1 MSFQILMDCFNFA
14 TLEVYKMKKEFFNYT
29 YIIIGCAFMAF
40 GVVGLLSPN
49 SIAMGGTGGLAIIF
63 NSIFKLSIGVLFALI
78 NIPLLLVSIKYL
90 GKYFALKS
98 TIAILLTS
106 LFIDVLSE
114 FVQLAALSNEP
125 LLATLYGGVAVG
137 TGIGFIFKGG
147 GSAGGGTIIARIV
160 TTKTSL
166 KTGTVILMLDTVVVI
181 TCGIVF
187 NSIELALWSMISIFT
202 TTKMIDMILTGR
214 PNERVVHISSCQS
227 LESIG
232 LLINEKIGVS
242 GTLVKGNNLG
252 LTEKKDMIFVTV
264 PANRLNALKQ
274 LINAEDVT
282 AKMIV
287 MEASELLGTQFL
299 KK

>member
-1 MSFQILMDCFNFA
+1 
-14 TLEVYKMKKEFFNYT
+14 MKKEFFNYT
-29 YIIIGCAFMAF
+29 FIIIGCGLMAF
-40 GVVGLLSPN
+40 GVVGFLSPN
-49 SIAMGGTGGLAIIF
+49 NIAMGGTGGLAIIF
-63 NSIFKLSIGVLFALI
+63 NSLFKVSIGILFALI

-114 FVQLAALSNEP
+114 FVRLNPLSDEP

-137 TGIGFIFKGG
+137 SGIGFIFKGG

-160 TTKTSL
+160 TSKTSL
-166 KTGTVILMLDTVVVI
+166 KTGTVILILDTIVVI

-187 NSIELALWSMISIFT
+187 NSVEVALWSMISIFT

-214 PNERVVHISSCQS
+214 PNERIVHISSCNN
-227 LESIG
+227 LDNIG
-232 LLINEKIGVS
+232 LLINEKIGVN
-242 GTLVKGNNLG
+242 GTLVKGNNLS

-264 PANRLNALKQ
+264 PVNRLNSLKQ
-274 LINAEDVT
+274 LIYEEDTT

-287 MEASELLGTQFL
+287 MDASALLGSKFL
-299 KK
+299 K